1 MGVIVANNFAV
12 WRRLLLETHM
22 DKEQLLGLNDE
33 QVEEI
38 IAADHN
44 PGECLPRCSMTLAWP
59 PEEPVCEPW
68 P

>member
-1 MGVIVANNFAV
+1 
-12 WRRLLLETHM
+12 M